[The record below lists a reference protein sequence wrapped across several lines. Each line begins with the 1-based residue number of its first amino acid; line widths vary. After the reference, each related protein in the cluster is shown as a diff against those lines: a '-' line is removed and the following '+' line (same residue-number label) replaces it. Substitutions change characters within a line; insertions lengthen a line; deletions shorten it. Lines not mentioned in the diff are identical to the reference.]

1 MFSVIIPLFNK
12 SKYIKR
18 AIDSVLEQKFQEFEI
33 IVINDGSTDGGE
45 NEVLRYFAN
54 KVKLLSQPNRGVSSA
69 RNEGIKNAT
78 FDYLAF
84 LDADDYWHPD
94 YLSAVRQVL
103 IENPTVGIIGTKY
116 DSIKLED
123 GKSIKYHHLTNYFK
137 IAPINIMF
145 FTSGTVLKKEFF
157 DKNPGFDERLK
168 LGEDVDVW
176 LRSSLYYGDGIY
188 ISNKLVF
195 YGQDDS
201 QRATQK
207 QYLIEETVFSKLIEE
222 NYFENSA
229 ESSKVSKKDFNKF
242 ISKYLYFN
250 LFNFY
255 TLKENIQRINR
266 ILIQIPNN
274 FFLMSFPYKFP
285 DSVLKKIFDSDW
297 IKFHFRN
304 YLKFCVRY
312 IYKN

>member
-1 MFSVIIPLFNK
+1 
-12 SKYIKR
+12 
-18 AIDSVLEQKFQEFEI
+18 
-33 IVINDGSTDGGE
+33 
-45 NEVLRYFAN
+45 
-54 KVKLLSQPNRGVSSA
+54 
-69 RNEGIKNAT
+69 
-78 FDYLAF
+78 
-84 LDADDYWHPD
+84 
-94 YLSAVRQVL
+94 L

-157 DKNPGFDERLK
+157 DKNPRFDERLK

-250 LFNFY
+250 LYNFY
-255 TLKENIQRINR
+255 TRRENIERINR
-266 ILIQIPNN
+266 ILIQIPNK

>member
-1 MFSVIIPLFNK
+1 MFSVVIPLFNK

-33 IVINDGSTDGGE
+33 IVINDGSTDGSE

-54 KVKLLSQPNRGVSSA
+54 KVILLSQPNRGVSSA
-69 RNEGIKNAT
+69 RNKGIKHAN

-94 YLSAVRQVL
+94 YLSTVRQVL
-103 IENPTVGIIGTKY
+103 VENPTVGIIGTKY
-116 DSIKLED
+116 DSKKLEY
-123 GKSIKYHHLTNYFK
+123 GESIRYHHLTNYFK

-157 DKNPGFDERLK
+157 YKNPGFDEMLK

-188 ISNKLVF
+188 ILNKLVF
-195 YGQDDS
+195 YGQDDY

-207 QYLIEETVFSKLIEE
+207 QYLIEETFYNKLMEE
-222 NYFENSA
+222 DYFENSA
-229 ESSKVSKKDFNKF
+229 KNTKVSKKDFNKF
-242 ISKYLYFN
+242 TSKYLYFN
-250 LFNFY
+250 LYNFY
-255 TLKENIQRINR
+255 TRRENIDKINR

-285 DSVLKKIFDSDW
+285 DKVLERIFDSDW
-297 IKFHFRN
+297 IKFYFRK
-304 YLKFCVRY
+304 YLKFCLRY